1 MISLQVKSNWL
12 KEDYN
17 QMIGNHLFYVR
28 FCLQDNLVSLLKED
42 GIDLSRVIFETYELP
57 IGYREQDVKNLVALR
72 KFHINFSTEEEFVIA
87 KLALP

>member
-1 MISLQVKSNWL
+1 MISLQVKSSWL
-12 KEDYN
+12 KEDYT
-17 QMIGNHLFYVR
+17 QMVGNHLFYVR

-42 GIDLSRVIFETYELP
+42 GIDISRVMFETYELP
-57 IGYREQDVKNLVALR
+57 IGYVEQDVKNLVELR

>member
-1 MISLQVKSNWL
+1 MFSLQVKSNWL
-12 KEDYN
+12 KEDHT

-28 FCLQDNLVSLLKED
+28 FCIQDNLVSLLQED
-42 GIDLSRVIFETYELP
+42 GIDISRVIFETYELP
-57 IGYREQDVKNLVALR
+57 IGYKQQDVTRLVALR